1 MYIYIYIYIFICI
14 YQTNTHRN
22 TNIYKCRY
30 TYAHIHIICCSGSKN
45 YTFSFLIES
54 ISCSMGRSQYKK
66 FCLSNVSFAKCI
78 FTFTKF
84 ISLAH
89 ATMLGKFKNLIRIIR
104 TNVIDKI
111 KGYRIYALVNPFT
124 GR

>member
-1 MYIYIYIYIFICI
+1 
-14 YQTNTHRN
+14 
-22 TNIYKCRY
+22 
-30 TYAHIHIICCSGSKN
+30 
-45 YTFSFLIES
+45 
-54 ISCSMGRSQYKK
+54 MGRSQYKK

-89 ATMLGKFKNLIRIIR
+89 ATMLGKFKNLIRISR

-124 GR
+124 GRNQFITLNYVSDIWCILSSFRQNRTHPVTLFVFLFSFFYLRLGYRGGHG